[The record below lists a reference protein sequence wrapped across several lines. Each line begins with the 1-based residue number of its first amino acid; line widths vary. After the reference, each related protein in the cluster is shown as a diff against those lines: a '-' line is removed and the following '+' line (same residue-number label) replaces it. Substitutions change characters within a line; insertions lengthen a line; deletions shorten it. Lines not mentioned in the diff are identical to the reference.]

1 MRQGED
7 PHPNQQRE
15 ARSHYNFPVRELS
28 VKSVVTGILLAVV
41 FGVANAYLALRMGM
55 TVSASIPAAVMA
67 VALFRFLRGGIGES
81 NMVQTIASAGESL
94 AAGVAFTVPAF
105 FILGAQ
111 PHIALIILVALTGGV
126 IGILALSLV
135 RRHLIE
141 EEKLPFPEG
150 TACAQVLRTGEK
162 GGAGALAMA
171 GGFAFIYRILGGMG
185 FFWDKPGAPVNW
197 TYLSAD
203 ISPAVI
209 GAGYILGPRLSGFV
223 LSGGILGW
231 LVIVPLVSLFNNTPV
246 TSAEVADGIWANYLR
261 FIGAGAVLI
270 GGIIGL
276 AKATI
281 PVFKGLAG
289 SFSAKAGRDIP
300 LPYSLGGL
308 AIVFI
313 ILWLVP
319 PAAMGPVGAIFAVVL
334 AFLFAVVSARVVG
347 IVGSSSNPVSGMTV
361 AAVVVSA
368 LLMKLLG
375 AGTVWTTIALAGV
388 VCISAAIAGDTSQDL
403 KTGFLVGAT
412 PKKQQFGEL
421 LGVAFSCLAIAWAI
435 FLFNQAWGFTGG
447 ELRAPQANIM
457 AIITQGVFQGTVP
470 WHLLFIGG
478 AAALAVEA
486 MGIASLPF
494 AVGLYLPLDLS
505 AGLFLGGILSWVF
518 RAKGHHLAASG
529 LIAGDAF
536 SGLLVAGLAAGG
548 IGLPQI
554 VNFGAWGTPV
564 ALAGL
569 CVVLWVLRKK

>member
-1 MRQGED
+1 
-7 PHPNQQRE
+7 
-15 ARSHYNFPVRELS
+15 VRELS
-28 VKSVVTGILLAVV
+28 AKSLITGILLAIF

-67 VALFRFLRGGIGES
+67 VALFRFIRGGIGES

-94 AAGVAFTVPAF
+94 AAGVAFTIPAF

-111 PHIALIILVALTGGV
+111 PHIALVILIAITGGA
-126 IGILALSLV
+126 IGILALSVV

-150 TACAQVLRTGEK
+150 TACAQVLKTGER
-162 GGAGALAMA
+162 GGAGAIAMA
-171 GGFAFIYRILGGMG
+171 GGFAFIYRIMGGMG
-185 FFWDKPGAPVNW
+185 FFGDKPGVPVNW
-197 TYLSAD
+197 TYLNLD

-231 LVIVPLVSLFNNTPV
+231 LVIVPLISLFNNTPV
-246 TSAEVADGIWANYLR
+246 TSAEVAEGIWANYLR
-261 FIGAGAVLI
+261 FIGAGAVLV

-276 AKATI
+276 ARAI
-281 PVFKGLAG
+281 VPVFRGLAG
-289 SFSAKAGRDIP
+289 SFSMRGGRDIP
-300 LPYSLGGL
+300 LAYVLGGL
-308 AIVFI
+308 ALAFL

-319 PAAMGPVGAIFAVVL
+319 PASMGPVGGILAIVL

-361 AAVVVSA
+361 AAVVISA
-368 LLMKLLG
+368 LLMKLTG
-375 AGTVWTTIALAGV
+375 AGTVWTTLTLAGA

-412 PKKQQFGEL
+412 PKKQQIGEL
-421 LGVAFSCLAIAWAI
+421 LGVAFSSLAVAWAI

-447 ELRAPQANIM
+447 VLRAPQANIM

-486 MGIASLPF
+486 LGMASLPF

-505 AGLFLGGILSWVF
+505 TGLCLGGLLSWAF
-518 RAKGHHLAASG
+518 RAKGQHLAASG

-548 IGLPQI
+548 LSLPHL

-564 ALAGL
+564 ALAAL
-569 CVVLWVLRKK
+569 CLVLWLLRKK

>member
-1 MRQGED
+1 MLADTGRRKD
-7 PHPNQQRE
+7 PSLP
-15 ARSHYNFPVRELS
+15 YNFPMRELS
-28 VKSVVTGILLAVV
+28 AKALVTGILLAVF

-94 AAGVAFTVPAF
+94 AAGVAFTIPAF
-105 FILGAQ
+105 FILGAE
-111 PHIALIILVALTGGV
+111 PHIVLVILIAMTGGF
-126 IGILALSLV
+126 IGILALSVV

-141 EEKLPFPEG
+141 EENLPFPEG
-150 TACAQVLRTGEK
+150 TACAQVLRTGER
-162 GGAGALAMA
+162 GGAGAIAIS

-185 FFWDKPGAPVNW
+185 FFWDKPGVPANW
-197 TYLSAD
+197 TYLNLD
-203 ISPAVI
+203 ISPAVV

-223 LSGGILGW
+223 LAGGILGW
-231 LVIVPLVSLFNNTPV
+231 LVIVPLISIFNNTPV
-246 TSAEVADGIWANYLR
+246 VSAEVADGIWANYLR
-261 FIGAGAVLI
+261 FIGAGAVLV

-276 AKATI
+276 LKAI
-281 PVFKGLAG
+281 VPVIKGLAS
-289 SFSAKAGRDIP
+289 SFSLRRGRDIP
-300 LPYSLGGL
+300 VPYVLVSLTL
-308 AIVFI
+308 IFL
-313 ILWLVP
+313 ILWFIP
-319 PAAMGPVGAIFAVVL
+319 PVSMGPLGAMFALIL

-347 IVGSSSNPVSGMTV
+347 IVGSSSNPISGMTV

-375 AGTVWTTIALAGV
+375 AGTVWTTLGLAGV

-421 LGVAFSCLAIAWAI
+421 LGVAFSCLAVAWAMFI
-435 FLFNQAWGFTGG
+435 FNQAWGFTGG

-470 WHLLFIGG
+470 WHLLFVGG

-505 AGLFLGGILSWVF
+505 VGLFLGGATSWAF
-518 RAKGHHLAASG
+518 RAKGRHLAASG

-548 IGLPQI
+548 LGLPQP
-554 VNFGAWGTPV
+554 VNFGAWGTPIAIA
-564 ALAGL
+564 ALCL
-569 CVVLWVLRKK
+569 VLWFLRKK

>member
-1 MRQGED
+1 M
-7 PHPNQQRE
+7 
-15 ARSHYNFPVRELS
+15 RELS
-28 VKSVVTGILLAVV
+28 AKALITGILLSVF

-67 VALFRFLRGGIGES
+67 VALFRLIRGSIGES

-94 AAGVAFTVPAF
+94 AAGIAFTIPAF
-105 FILGAQ
+105 FILGAK
-111 PHIALIILVALTGGV
+111 PHIALIVLIALTGGSV
-126 IGILALSLV
+126 GILALSVV

-150 TACAQVLRTGEK
+150 TACAQVLRAGER
-162 GGAGALAMA
+162 GGAGAIAIS
-171 GGFAFIYRILGGMG
+171 GGFAFVYRIMGAMG
-185 FFWDKPGAPVNW
+185 FFSDKPGLPASW

-203 ISPAVI
+203 LSPAVF

-231 LVIVPLVSLFNNTPV
+231 LVIVPLISLFNKTPV

-261 FIGAGAVLI
+261 FIGAGAVLV

-276 AKATI
+276 LRVII
-281 PVFKGLAG
+281 PVFRGLVG
-289 SFSAKAGRDIP
+289 SLRGGRDIP
-300 LPYSLGGL
+300 LPYVLAGL
-308 AIVFI
+308 IVIFLV
-313 ILWLVP
+313 LWLVP
-319 PAAMGPVGAIFAVVL
+319 PVAIGPVGAIL
-334 AFLFAVVSARVVG
+334 ALILSFLFAVVSARVVG

-361 AAVVVSA
+361 AAVLLSA
-368 LLMKLLG
+368 LVMKLLG
-375 AGTVWTTIALAGV
+375 AGTLWTALALAGV

-412 PKKQQFGEL
+412 PVKQQFGEL
-421 LGVAFSCLAIAWAI
+421 LGVLFSSLTVAWAM

-478 AAALAVEA
+478 AAALGVEVL
-486 MGIASLPF
+486 GIGSLPF

-505 AGLFLGGILSWVF
+505 TGLFLGGLLSWAF
-518 RAKGHHLAASG
+518 RARGQNLAASG

-536 SGLLVAGLAAGG
+536 SGLLVAGLAAVGV
-548 IGLPQI
+548 GLPQI
-554 VNFGAWGTPV
+554 LNFGAWGTPV
-564 ALAGL
+564 ALAAL
-569 CVVLWVLRKK
+569 CLVLWFLRGK

>member
-1 MRQGED
+1 M
-7 PHPNQQRE
+7 
-15 ARSHYNFPVRELS
+15 RELS
-28 VKSVVTGILLAVV
+28 PKALVTGILLAVF

-105 FILGAQ
+105 FILGAE
-111 PHIALIILVALTGGV
+111 PHIALVILIAMTGGL
-126 IGILALSLV
+126 IGILALSVV

-141 EEKLPFPEG
+141 EERLPFPEG
-150 TACAQVLRTGEK
+150 TACAQVLRAGER
-162 GGAGALAMA
+162 GGAGAIAIA
-171 GGFAFIYRILGGMG
+171 GGFAFVYRILGGMG
-185 FFWDKPGAPVNW
+185 FFWDKPGVPVNW
-197 TYLSAD
+197 TYLNMD
-203 ISPAVI
+203 ISPAVL
-209 GAGYILGPRLSGFV
+209 GAGYILGPRLSGLV
-223 LSGGILGW
+223 LAGGILGW
-231 LVIVPLVSLFNNTPV
+231 LVIVPLISLFANTPV
-246 TSAEVADGIWANYLR
+246 VSAEVADGIWTNYLR
-261 FIGAGAVLI
+261 FIGAGAVLV

-276 AKATI
+276 LKAI
-281 PVFKGLAG
+281 VPVLRGLAS
-289 SFSAKAGRDIP
+289 SFSLRRGRDIP
-300 LPYSLGGL
+300 VPYVLVSLAL
-308 AIVFI
+308 IFL
-313 ILWLVP
+313 ILWFVP
-319 PAAMGPVGAIFAVVL
+319 PVSMGPVGALFALIL

-347 IVGSSSNPVSGMTV
+347 VVGSSSNPISGMTV

-375 AGTVWTTIALAGV
+375 AGTVWTTLGLAGV

-403 KTGFLVGAT
+403 KTGFLIGAT
-412 PKKQQFGEL
+412 PKKQQFGEM
-421 LGVAFSCLAIAWAI
+421 LGVGFSCLAVAWAM

-470 WHLLFIGG
+470 WHLLFTGG

-505 AGLFLGGILSWVF
+505 VGLFLGGTISWAF
-518 RAKGHHLAASG
+518 RAKGRHLAASG

-548 IGLPQI
+548 LGLPHL
-554 VNFGAWGTPV
+554 VGFGAWGTPV
-564 ALAGL
+564 ALAAL
-569 CVVLWVLRKK
+569 CLVLWFLRKK